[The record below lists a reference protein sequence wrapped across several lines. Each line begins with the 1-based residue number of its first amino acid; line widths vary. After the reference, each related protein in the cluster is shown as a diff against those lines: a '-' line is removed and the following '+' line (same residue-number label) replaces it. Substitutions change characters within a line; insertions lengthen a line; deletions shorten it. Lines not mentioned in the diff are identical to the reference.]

1 MIERA
6 GRGEGSRAHCCTTTS
21 EASEQDRKGKVPSR
35 AHTRRYSVSYHPLQV
50 CCLIGTVAGGGGEG
64 RTAVRCIVSR
74 ISFFFVLCLFLFS
87 FPLFVM
93 PRRENLVTGAPLPW
107 GIAESRGESRNRT
120 VGNVIKLGALYATYL
135 ISFL

>member
-74 ISFFFVLCLFLFS
+74 ISFFLFFVFFFFLSRFSLCRDGRILLRARLFHGES
-87 FPLFVM
+87 QRV
-93 PRRENLVTGAPLPW
+93 
-107 GIAESRGESRNRT
+107 AESRGIERSAM
-120 VGNVIKLGALYATYL
+120 L
-135 ISFL
+135 